1 VSPVFAVTEAAFCA
15 VALAGGSLEADFR
28 AGGYHV
34 PNKAYLPIAG
44 EIMLVRVLRALRG
57 STWVKQVRC
66 VTQRSAL
73 EHAAEAASLC
83 DEVIEPGAD
92 LIASVLAGFRGLA
105 DDERVLVV
113 ATDTP
118 LVTPGSI
125 DRLAEAAANT
135 PCDVGYGFVERG
147 LHDRSYPCVR
157 HTWVRLRDGTF
168 CGAGVSLVRAGAAA
182 QIESVLRKFT
192 AARKSPARLASL
204 FSPMLVF
211 KVLTGR
217 VGIAELE
224 RRANEITG
232 LVCRGIPCPDP
243 ELAVNVDRLED
254 LRTVEAILRAGAA
267 RT

>member
-1 VSPVFAVTEAAFCA
+1 VTETAFCA

-28 AGGYHV
+28 AGGYDV
-34 PNKAYLPIAG
+34 PNKAYLPIGG
-44 EIMLVRVLRALRG
+44 ELMLVRVLRALRG
-57 STWVKQVRC
+57 SAWVKQVRC
-66 VTQRSAL
+66 VTQGSAIA
-73 EHAAEAASLC
+73 HAPKAAALC
-83 DEVIEPGAD
+83 DDVIEPGVD
-92 LIASVLAGFRGLA
+92 LIASVLAGFCGLA

-118 LVTPGSI
+118 LVTSQAI
-125 DRLAEAAANT
+125 DRFAEAAART

-147 LHDRSYPCVR
+147 LHDRSYACVR

-168 CGAGVSLVRAGAAA
+168 CGAGVSVVRAGAATK
-182 QIESVLRKFT
+182 IESVLRKFT
-192 AARKSPARLASL
+192 AARKSPAKLAAL
-204 FSPMLVF
+204 FSPLLVF

-232 LVCRGIPCPDP
+232 LACRGIPCPDP

-254 LRTVEAILRAGAA
+254 LRTVERLLEPSGGAE